1 MTPNDHEETP
11 PQDAAR
17 QGVDLA
23 AERVVVASIL
33 VKPELFWDLD
43 LRSEEF
49 FLPEAREL
57 FCTIAELAFDGA
69 PIDPITLADRLG
81 GKWTPD
87 AVTEWKASAAEGAK
101 FLFCA
106 ERVRETSIDRATRDA
121 ARGILSSEDHGSDLL
136 ASSTQALLD
145 LAQTDKGKGEPVR
158 LAEVLS
164 VVVTDLSVRRA
175 GGESNALPLVQT
187 GIPEVDRFMEA
198 DRGSFYI
205 FAGRPSMGKSA
216 LTEWLA
222 IPFLERG
229 ERILWFTTEST
240 KEAKVKRLLSQ
251 VARVSTEKMRKA
263 SAMSQEEFDRI
274 TSADAL
280 LHAYPVWFDDRSR
293 TLAKIGREIRRHKSQ
308 NDITMVIFDHL
319 QEASTGDRAMAR
331 DPRIEANHVVDGLRN
346 LCQDNPRST
355 LVLVSQLNREVER
368 RDDKHP
374 MMSDLKETGN
384 LEQAADV
391 IGLVYRAAYYEGP
404 TTQRK
409 LVPRGGIPVRSD
421 VMEINFAKHRD
432 GPVGTVRAFWEEGLG
447 QVGGIFDIQ
456 DHVWN
461 IGAQVGLTYDGQP
474 YTGWQGRP

>member
-1 MTPNDHEETP
+1 VNDQDEAP

-23 AERVVVASIL
+23 AERAVVASIL

-43 LRSEEF
+43 LRSDEF
-49 FLPEAREL
+49 FLADAREL
-57 FCTIAELAFDGA
+57 FCCIAELSFDGV
-69 PIDPITLADRLG
+69 PVDPITLADRMG

-87 AVTEWKASAAEGAK
+87 AVTSWKEGAAEGAK

-136 ASSTQALLD
+136 ASSTQTLLD

-175 GGESNALPLVQT
+175 GGESTALPLVQT

-198 DRGSFYI
+198 DRGSFYT

-216 LTEWLA
+216 FTEWLA

-251 VARVSTEKMRKA
+251 VSRVSTEKMRKA
-263 SAMSQEEFDRI
+263 ASMSQEEFNRI

-293 TLAKIGREIRRHKSQ
+293 TLAKIGREVRRHKSQ
-308 NDITMVIFDHL
+308 NEITMVIFDHL
-319 QEASTGDRAMAR
+319 QEASSGDRKLMS
-331 DPRIEANHVVDGLRN
+331 DPSGVAEANRIVDSLRT
-346 LCQDNPRST
+346 LCQDNPRCT

-374 MMSDLKETGN
+374 MLSDLKQTGK
-384 LEQAADV
+384 LEEASDV
-391 IGLVYRAAYYEGP
+391 VGLVYRASYYEGP
-404 TTQRK
+404 TTK
-409 LVPRGGIPVRSD
+409 HKAVPRGAAPVRPD

-432 GPVGTVRAFWEEGLG
+432 GPVGTVRAFWEESLG
-447 QVGGIFDIQ
+447 QVGGIYDMQ

-461 IGAQVGLTYDGQP
+461 IGAQVGLTFDGSP